1 MVGTRRWRSWIVE
14 TRRRRSARVGA
25 GLMFGLR
32 CHAMVA
38 RVGLVSVI
46 AIALAALSASPALAG
61 WNPTVTLSRGGAN
74 TGFPTVAS
82 NGHGAVVA
90 AWYRFQGNAAQVVAR
105 TSTNSGRNW
114 GPRQLLGR
122 AVLAQGGA
130 RPALL
135 RAAVG
140 TDGSAVVVWQQV
152 AGKGHHVVASRASA
166 GGKFGRVR
174 VLSGSG
180 VISGYPDV
188 AFDGSGRS
196 VAVWVT
202 LNLVQRPLLLP
213 GGAVSAPRVVA
224 TG

>member
-46 AIALAALSASPALAG
+46 AVALAALSASPALAG

-74 TGFPTVAS
+74 TGLPTVAS
-82 NGHGAVVA
+82 NGHGAVIA
-90 AWYRFQGNAAQVVAR
+90 AWYRFQGDAAQVVAR

-114 GPRQLLGR
+114 GPRQLLGP

-130 RPALL
+130 RPALV

-140 TDGSAVVVWQQV
+140 ADGSAVVVWQQV
-152 AGKGHHVVASRASA
+152 AGKGHHVVAARAQPGA
-166 GGKFGRVR
+166 RFGRVR
-174 VLSGSG
+174 ALSAAG

-188 AFDGSGRS
+188 AFDGSARA
-196 VAVWVT
+196 VAVGVA
-202 LNLVQRPLLLP
+202 LHQLHRVLLLE
-213 GGAVSAPRVVA
+213 GGA
-224 TG
+224 